1 MEKKQRLRREHAQA
15 KLPRLSQ
22 PREEAATVSPPK
34 ETTAPREAE
43 KPLPA
48 APEPKEVTNP
58 KATDQAP
65 TAHVPES
72 QNTEVA
78 QEAKETPPNEVQ
90 HVSIL
95 DHLRRKKEEEAELE
109 RQAQKRKEQE
119 REEQLK
125 QQEQQQQ
132 HQQQQQAQYHQQ
144 LMMQQQMLVQQAEMI
159 QRQLLAP
166 MAFPMAFAMPMSG
179 MQAAMAPPAPPPT
192 AVVPGVVPGSTKKA
206 SAPPPPIPHP
216 DQDQLV
222 ISAVNPPKLAHYG
235 WRWPSANF
243 GRNWR
248 WVEVPLLT
256 REVVAK
262 HKFNFK
268 DHHHWV

>member
-65 TAHVPES
+65 AAHVPES

-132 HQQQQQAQYHQQ
+132 QHQQQQQQAQYHQQ

-216 DQDQLV
+216 DQAVKRIKADLRMPGPANGQSRSPELMARAASSRQLV
-222 ISAVNPPKLAHYG
+222 NAQTQKNYSGLG
-235 WRWPSANF
+235 TQ
-243 GRNWR
+243 
-248 WVEVPLLT
+248 L
-256 REVVAK
+256 
-262 HKFNFK
+262 
-268 DHHHWV
+268 